1 VSRLIA
7 VTGYKTSGK
16 NAVCDVLRDSFG
28 FKITG
33 FADALKAQFLAI
45 DPYVVCD
52 SYSDGVTTVHDP
64 LRLSQIVG
72 DMGWDAAKEDY
83 PEVRRLLQ
91 KGGTEG
97 GRDIFG
103 QDIWIVT
110 WMRNVD
116 ALLEAGYD
124 VCVSDMRFINE
135 ASAVRAM
142 GGQVWRVYR
151 PGTGPGEHRSE
162 NELDRI
168 EADVM
173 IMNDGTLEDLAVV
186 VKKLMEKK

>member
-7 VTGYKTSGK
+7 VTGYKNSGK

-45 DPYVVCD
+45 DPWINVGLIY
-52 SYSDGVTTVHDP
+52 GHWA
-64 LRLSQIVG
+64 RLSDCVAEF
-72 DMGWDAAKEDY
+72 GWDDAKERF

-91 KGGTEG
+91 KGGSEG

-103 QDIWIVT
+103 QDIWVDT

-116 ALLEAGYD
+116 VLLDEEGG
-124 VCVSDMRFINE
+124 VCVSDMRFVNE
-135 ASAVRAM
+135 ASAVRDLH
-142 GGQVWRVYR
+142 GEVWRVHR

-162 NELDRI
+162 SELDQI
-168 EADVM
+168 KADETIV
-173 IMNDGTLEDLAVV
+173 NDGTLADLAVV
-186 VKKLMEKK
+186 VKQIMEEK

>member
-1 VSRLIA
+1 MSRLIA
-7 VTGYKTSGK
+7 VTGYKNSGK

-45 DPYVVCD
+45 DPWIPIG
-52 SYSDGVTTVHDP
+52 DGKWERLTV
-64 LRLSQIVG
+64 LVAKY
-72 DMGWDAAKEDY
+72 GWDVAKERF
-83 PEVRRLLQ
+83 PEIRRLLQ

-103 QDIWIVT
+103 QDVWVDT

-116 ALLEAGYD
+116 ALLDEEGDA
-124 VCVSDMRFINE
+124 CVSDMRFLNE
-135 ASAVRAM
+135 AGAVRAM

-151 PGTGPGEHRSE
+151 PDTGPGEHRSE

-168 EADVM
+168 KADVT
-173 IMNDGTLEDLAVV
+173 IMNDGPLEDLAVV
-186 VKKLMEKK
+186 VKKIMEKS

>member
-7 VTGYKTSGK
+7 VTGYKNSGK

-28 FKITG
+28 FKVTG

-45 DPYVVCD
+45 DPMIPHY
-52 SYSDGVTTVHDP
+52 YPGRWE
-64 LRLSQIVG
+64 RLSYLVAQH
-72 DMGWDAAKEDY
+72 GWDDAKERF

-103 QDIWIVT
+103 QDIWVVT

-116 ALLEAGYD
+116 ALLEAEYD

-135 ASAVRAM
+135 ASAVRDM
-142 GGQVWRVYR
+142 HGEVWRIRR
-151 PGTGPGEHRSE
+151 PGTEPGEHRSE
-162 NELDRI
+162 SELDQI
-168 EADVM
+168 KADETIV
-173 IMNDGTLEDLAVV
+173 NDGTLADLAMV
-186 VKKLMEKK
+186 VKQIMEEK